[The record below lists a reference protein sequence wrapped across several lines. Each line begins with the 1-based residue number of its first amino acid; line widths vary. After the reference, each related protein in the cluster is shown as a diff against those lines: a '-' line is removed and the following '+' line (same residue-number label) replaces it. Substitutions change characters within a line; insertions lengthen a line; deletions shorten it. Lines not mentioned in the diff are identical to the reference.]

1 MNIRVC
7 VCIYMYV
14 FVCLCDPAKALL
26 LLLLLLTQA
35 AACLPQLFALPPLLT
50 KTTQGISLSSN
61 SFSHPYKYIK
71 MCLFHL
77 FIHIKMCFI

>member
-1 MNIRVC
+1 MCLSVC
-7 VCIYMYV
+7 VTQPRPFSY
-14 FVCLCDPAKALL
+14 FSSFLL
-26 LLLLLLTQA
+26 R
-35 AACLPQLFALPPLLT
+35 QLHASHSFCPPPLLT

-71 MCLFHL
+71 MCLFLL